1 LGRISEFM
9 TAGAG
14 GVLRNAYLVS
24 WQFCSQVDFL
34 LQEGYGGAMAWSLE
48 YDDFDG
54 ICGTKWPI
62 ISSIREQL
70 SGKIRLTVTF

>member
-1 LGRISEFM
+1 
-9 TAGAG
+9 
-14 GVLRNAYLVS
+14 
-24 WQFCSQVDFL
+24 

-70 SGKIRLTVTF
+70 SGKITLSNFRITMGI

>member
-1 LGRISEFM
+1 
-9 TAGAG
+9 
-14 GVLRNAYLVS
+14 
-24 WQFCSQVDFL
+24 